1 MSSFAGLSLSFY
13 GIIGYFVGGYQE
25 FIVVKSML
33 KRLYGE
39 EPMEEDDRDGDAKK
53 DDTEAN
59 LLNSGKPPDT

>member
-39 EPMEEDDRDGDAKK
+39 EPMEEEDDGDGKK
-53 DDTEAN
+53 DDNEAN
-59 LLNSGKPPDT
+59 LLSSG